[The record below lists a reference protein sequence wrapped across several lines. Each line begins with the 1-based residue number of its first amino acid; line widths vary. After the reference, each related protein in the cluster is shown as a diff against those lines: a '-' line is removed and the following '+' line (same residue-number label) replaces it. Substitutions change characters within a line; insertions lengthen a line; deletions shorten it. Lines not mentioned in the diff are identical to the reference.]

1 MSSQRLFVAWVVYI
15 WVTKRHLEGMLSSLE
30 KWLIVLCPSLHNYRH
45 GHDPWASSPPSALVW
60 ITHQVPSMAQ
70 LRDYYILSW
79 ISSSGVNSGGGGEV
93 GCVWLCLTPI
103 FINAPMQSLG
113 CSYPW
118 PIYCLCVPIL
128 HLPLS
133 FSHTDTRTHTVCCLI
148 QQAERWHHESHQCQQ
163 LCRERYV
170 GCCCCQ
176 AVGGGWGKVEGVS
189 WTRLQVGVWAPLLC
203 PFLLPIR
210 SRDSA
215 WERET
220 VCLLSVRAAGIL
232 PACPSPLP
240 PLPPPHPPACVLTE
254 QKSSSST
261 AHVFLSFF
269 FFASS

>member
-30 KWLIVLCPSLHNYRH
+30 KWLIVLCPSYRNYRH

-79 ISSSGVNSGGGGEV
+79 TSSSGVNSGGWGV
-93 GCVWLCLTPI
+93 GCAWLSLTPI
-103 FINAPMQSLG
+103 SINAPMQSLG

-118 PIYCLCVPIL
+118 PIYRLCVPIL

-133 FSHTDTRTHTVCCLI
+133 FSHTHAHTQYVVSSSRQKDGIMSHVSASSC
-148 QQAERWHHESHQCQQ
+148 AESAMWGVAAAKRW
-163 LCRERYV
+163 
-170 GCCCCQ
+170 
-176 AVGGGWGKVEGVS
+176 VGGGVGGGGGDVWVEHGYK
-189 WTRLQVGVWAPLLC
+189 LACGHL
-203 PFLLPIR
+203 
-210 SRDSA
+210 SA
-215 WERET
+215 VRFFHLSALVTLHEREN
-220 VCLLSVRAAGIL
+220 VCLLSVRVAGTL
-232 PACPSPLP
+232 PACLSPLP

-261 AHVFLSFF
+261 AHLFPSFF
-269 FFASS
+269 LFR